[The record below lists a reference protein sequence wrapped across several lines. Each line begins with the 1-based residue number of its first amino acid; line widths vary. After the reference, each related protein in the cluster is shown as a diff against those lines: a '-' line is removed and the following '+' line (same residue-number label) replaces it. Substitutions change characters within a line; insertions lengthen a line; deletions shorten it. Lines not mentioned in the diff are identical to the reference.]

1 MRTNPIFAIRTAIQ
15 PAINFLGPGVAGMLC
30 RGMRVA
36 FWAKEGDP
44 LRELSEEVGAAG
56 HPVTVGEP
64 GSIPAEAPA
73 VLVVDAATPDLGAH
87 LEAFALAHPKTIIIG
102 TRARGSEVTVSP
114 LVSQLLLLPLESGD
128 LMRHIGHAVHHASL
142 VRREDLLAKA
152 VESAGDI
159 IEISDRSL
167 VPLYVN
173 PAFTKIL
180 GYAPDEVLGQPP
192 ATLIQDG
199 LMDIF
204 FFAEI
209 EQTLAMGR
217 VWSGMLKATSKD
229 GRQLELEAT
238 YSPVLDAEGEL
249 RYCVAVKRD
258 ITDRLTAERKLKQT
272 NEELARARDDANLA
286 NHAKSQF
293 LANMSHELRTP
304 LNAILG
310 YSELLMEEA
319 EDLDLEDDTF
329 SNDLKRI
336 SDAGKHL
343 LELINDVL
351 DISKI
356 EAGKMDL
363 YFELFDVKGMIT
375 ALVATVQRLFTDSG
389 NTLRVEYENEP
400 TVMTSDLTKVRQTLL
415 NLLSNANKF
424 TDKGEVV
431 LRVRREE
438 RDEETWMV
446 FEVEDTGIG
455 MSDEQQERL
464 FQPFVQ
470 AEASITRR
478 FGGTGLGLA
487 LCRRFCDMLGGSIE
501 VESEL
506 GKGSKFIVSLP
517 NQRELGTM
525 RPRPVAPEG

>member
-1 MRTNPIFAIRTAIQ
+1 
-15 PAINFLGPGVAGMLC
+15 
-30 RGMRVA
+30 MRVA
-36 FWAKEGDP
+36 FWATEGDG
-44 LRELSEEVGAAG
+44 LQELSEEVGGAG
-56 HPVTVGEP
+56 HPVTLEKP
-64 GSIPAEAPA
+64 GYIPDKAPA
-73 VLVVDAATPDLGAH
+73 VLVVDVASPELGVH
-87 LEAFALAHPKTIIIG
+87 LEAFVLAHPKTVIVG
-102 TRARGSEVTVSP
+102 TMPRHSDATVP
-114 LVSQLLLLPLESGD
+114 ALVSQLLLMPVSSGD
-128 LMRHIGHAVHHASL
+128 LMRHIGHAVNHAGL

-167 VPLYVN
+167 VPLYIN
-173 PAFTKIL
+173 PAFTETL
-180 GYAPDEVLGQPP
+180 GYSPEEVLGQPP
-192 ATLIQDG
+192 ASLIRDG

-204 FFAEI
+204 YFAQI
-209 EQTLAMGR
+209 EQALAAGQ
-217 VWSGMLKATSKD
+217 VWSGMLKARSKAGD
-229 GRQLELEAT
+229 TLELEAT
-238 YSPVLDAEGEL
+238 YSPVLDSEGEL
-249 RYCVAVKRD
+249 RYCVGVKRD
-258 ITDRLTAERKLKQT
+258 ITDRLLAERRLKQT
-272 NEELARARDDANLA
+272 NEELQRARDEANTA

-319 EDLDLEDDTF
+319 EDLALDGTF
-329 SNDLKRI
+329 SSDLKRI
-336 SDAGKHL
+336 SDAGRHL
-343 LELINDVL
+343 LSLINDVL

-363 YFELFDVKGMIT
+363 YFELFDVKGMVT
-375 ALVATVQRLFTDSG
+375 AVAATVQSLFDEAG
-389 NTLRVEYENEP
+389 NALRIEYVNDP
-400 TVMTSDLTKVRQTLL
+400 TVMTSDLTKVRQTLM

-424 TDKGEVV
+424 TESGEVV
-431 LRVRREE
+431 VRVRSELRG
-438 RDEETWMV
+438 DNTWMV

-455 MSDEQQERL
+455 MNEEQRQRL

-487 LCRRFCDMLGGSIE
+487 LCRRFCDMLGGTIE

-506 GKGSKFIVSLP
+506 GKGSTFTVTLP

-525 RPRPVAPEG
+525 RPPPVSPEG

>member
-1 MRTNPIFAIRTAIQ
+1 
-15 PAINFLGPGVAGMLC
+15 
-30 RGMRVA
+30 MRVA
-36 FWAKEGDP
+36 FWAAEGGR
-44 LRELSEEVGAAG
+44 LRELSAEVGAAG
-56 HPVTVGEP
+56 HPVTVGAL
-64 GSIPAEAPA
+64 GSIPESAPA
-73 VLVVDAATPDLGAH
+73 VLVVDAATPELGVH
-87 LEAFALAHPKTIIIG
+87 LEAFAMAHPKTIIMGIL
-102 TRARGSEVTVSP
+102 ARGSDVEVP
-114 LVSQLLLLPLESGD
+114 ALVSQLLLLPLEPGD

-167 VPLYVN
+167 IPLYVN
-173 PAFTKIL
+173 PAFTEIL
-180 GYAPDEVLGQPP
+180 GYEPDEVLGQPP
-192 ATLIQDG
+192 ATLIRDG

-204 FFAEI
+204 YFAQI
-209 EQTLAMGR
+209 EQSLAAGR

-258 ITDRLTAERKLKQT
+258 ITDRLLAERKLKQT
-272 NEELARARDDANLA
+272 NEELSRARDDANLA

-310 YSELLMEEA
+310 YSELLMEEVEELNLE
-319 EDLDLEDDTF
+319 EDIF
-329 SNDLKRI
+329 SSDLKRI

-343 LELINDVL
+343 LALINDVL

-363 YFELFDVKGMIT
+363 YFELFDVKGMVT
-375 ALVATVQRLFTDSG
+375 AVCATVQNLFEESG
-389 NTLRVEYENEP
+389 NQLRVEYENEP

-431 LRVRREE
+431 VRVRREVRE
-438 RDEETWMV
+438 DETWMV
-446 FEVEDTGIG
+446 FEVQDTGIG
-455 MSDEQQERL
+455 MSDEQRERL
-464 FQPFVQ
+464 FRPFVQ

-487 LCRRFCDMLGGSIE
+487 LCRRFCDMLGGSIT

-506 GKGSKFIVSLP
+506 GKGSTFRFSLP
-517 NQRELGTM
+517 NRRELGTM
-525 RPRPVAPEG
+525 RPPPVSPEG